1 MVKKRQSE
9 SKLKGRVFTPEF
21 VVRDILDLS
30 EYVHGNILKKHIID
44 NSCGDGS
51 FLKEIV
57 SRYCKE
63 AEESGVSKNDLTQDL
78 QTFIHGIELDAEQAR
93 RCVENLSSIAEKHGV
108 FNVQWDILQAD
119 ALSVSAYN
127 GKMDFVV
134 GNPPYVRVHN
144 LENLDA
150 IKKFSFS
157 KEGMT
162 DLYIVFFEIGMRMM
176 NQNGVLGYITPSS
189 YFNSLAG
196 KTLRRH
202 FVQENV
208 LRKVVD
214 YKHEQLFDAT
224 TYTAITVLSENGEET
239 AYYEYDAEK
248 KRLSLSAKLSPHDFF
263 IDDKFY
269 FASKDKLKKLKE
281 ILMEQ
286 PLFLKKNIEVKNGF
300 ATLADDFFIR
310 DALPFDEYVVPVLK
324 SSTGKWK
331 KCFFPYKNGALISY
345 NELQRNTKISR
356 YYQTC
361 EESLKKRS
369 LEKKQIWWG
378 FGRSQG
384 INDVEKRKYALN
396 ALIRNVDDIKLIE
409 CDKGTGI
416 YSGLY
421 VLTDLTFDEL
431 KTMLVSKDFTD
442 YVSLLGKYKSG
453 GYYTYSSKDV
463 KRYLEYRASRM
474 QG

>member
-1 MVKKRQSE
+1 M
-9 SKLKGRVFTPEF
+9 
-21 VVRDILDLS
+21 
-30 EYVHGNILKKHIID
+30 
-44 NSCGDGS
+44 
-51 FLKEIV
+51 
-57 SRYCKE
+57 
-63 AEESGVSKNDLTQDL
+63 
-78 QTFIHGIELDAEQAR
+78 
-93 RCVENLSSIAEKHGV
+93 
-108 FNVQWDILQAD
+108 
-119 ALSVSAYN
+119 
-127 GKMDFVV
+127 
-134 GNPPYVRVHN
+134 
-144 LENLDA
+144 
-150 IKKFSFS
+150 
-157 KEGMT
+157 
-162 DLYIVFFEIGMRMM
+162 
-176 NQNGVLGYITPSS
+176 
-189 YFNSLAG
+189 
-196 KTLRRH
+196 
-202 FVQENV
+202 
-208 LRKVVD
+208 
-214 YKHEQLFDAT
+214 
-224 TYTAITVLSENGEET
+224 
-239 AYYEYDAEK
+239 
-248 KRLSLSAKLSPHDFF
+248 SPRDFF

-463 KRYLEYRASRM
+463 KRYLEYRTSRM